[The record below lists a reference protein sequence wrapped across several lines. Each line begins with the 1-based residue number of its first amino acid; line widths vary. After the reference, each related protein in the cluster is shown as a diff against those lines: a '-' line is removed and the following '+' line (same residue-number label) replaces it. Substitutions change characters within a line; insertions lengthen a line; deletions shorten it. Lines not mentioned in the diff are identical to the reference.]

1 MPPMHSQVA
10 CIYKKGKRSM
20 IAYKK
25 EDIVYES
32 LNGFA
37 DLVAGSPAVL
47 VVLVAGS
54 PAVSVVP

>member
-1 MPPMHSQVA
+1 MPPMHYRQVA

-37 DLVAGSPAVL
+37 DLVAGSPAV
-47 VVLVAGS
+47 
-54 PAVSVVP
+54 SVVP

>member
-10 CIYKKGKRSM
+10 CIIQKRETFKCSM

-32 LNGFA
+32 LNGFT
-37 DLVAGSPAVL
+37 G
-47 VVLVAGS
+47 LVAGS